1 MKNLIILG
9 VPRAGKSTLAT
20 NVAKKLSE
28 CGDPISLI
36 NADAVMGGLTA
47 ERGGHAMYRYI
58 IRPLRHII
66 PGLRN
71 HSKQQMRKNL
81 VNFIGRFLDE
91 TAQTSTV
98 IFEGAYISPEYA
110 TKIFNTKK
118 FKIVVIGY
126 PNISAEDK
134 CKDIRKFDK
143 KTPLNSLNDS
153 ELFNRISGLIKTS
166 QEYQKQCKKYKMTF
180 IDTSYDYHGEIKKF
194 TENVC
199 EYLK

>member
-47 ERGGHAMYRYI
+47 ER
-58 IRPLRHII
+58 
-66 PGLRN
+66 RN